1 MYPFIPAYLTQKD
14 IAQKLDISTASV
26 AKYLKHPEIMS
37 VKHYKQMLSLGV
49 QLPMLVEYITCEE
62 CHGTGLMPVEP
73 DEGDE

>member
-1 MYPFIPAYLTQKD
+1 
-14 IAQKLDISTASV
+14 
-26 AKYLKHPEIMS
+26 
-37 VKHYKQMLSLGV
+37 MLSLGV